1 MLYILVVDDEP
12 DVREIIEMG
21 LTAAYP
27 LDIALA
33 ESGNH
38 ALEIIKERGNP
49 EIIISDYRMPNGDGL
64 YLYQTLKSQK
74 LNIPFVICSANPLE
88 DMKKLFPDILGHV
101 AKPKVLKEILGYVDS
116 VVARHSS
123 NPSFV
128 AIRISLLLRL
138 GIIEFDLF
146 MRLSESKYIKIINSG
161 DSFLDSDAVRFTRK
175 KLSHLYISSGDA
187 EIYLKS
193 FEQNLSLIQDTE
205 DLSENDQVSLSF
217 DTLETV
223 ERLAS
228 VLGWTPD
235 IIDVA
240 KKSVKLAI
248 KCIATEPLLL
258 KLLKQKLSKHTS
270 KYSDHVTM
278 LSMLSCLFSHQL
290 GWTSDSTQMKL
301 AMAALIHD
309 VTIDEEIYDD
319 IEMWNLK
326 AQNPNEKSEEV
337 IKYRNHPIEAAKL
350 VLGMKNLPPDVDQ
363 IIIQHHELK
372 DGSGFPRG
380 LSYSRIS
387 PLTTLFI
394 ITQDFVNF
402 FNDNRAVEDSIRG
415 FISSRE
421 EIYNTGNFKKVFLA
435 IREKLS
441 LLSG

>member
-1 MLYILVVDDEP
+1 MLYILVVDDEA

-21 LTAAYP
+21 LSAAYP
-27 LDIALA
+27 LDVVLA

-38 ALEIIKERGNP
+38 ALEVIKERGNP
-49 EIIISDYRMPNGDGL
+49 EIIISDYRMPNGDGY
-64 YLYQTLKSQK
+64 YLYQALKSLK
-74 LNIPFVICSANPLE
+74 LDIPFVVCSANPIE
-88 DMKKLFPDILGHV
+88 EIKKQFPDIHGHV
-101 AKPKVLKEILGYVDS
+101 SKPKVLKSILSHVDS
-116 VVARHSS
+116 IVARHSS
-123 NPSFV
+123 SPDYV
-128 AIRISLLLRL
+128 PIRISLLLRL
-138 GIIEFDLF
+138 GTVEFDLF
-146 MRLSESKYIKIINSG
+146 MRLSEKKYIKIINNG
-161 DSFLDSDAVRFTRK
+161 ESFLDSDAERFHKK
-175 KLSHLYISSGDA
+175 KLSHLYISAGDA
-187 EIYLKS
+187 GIYLKT
-193 FEQNLSLIQDTE
+193 FEQNLSLIHEAE
-205 DLSENDQVSLSF
+205 DLSEVDQVSLSF

-235 IIDVA
+235 IIEVA

-248 KCIATEPLLL
+248 KSIATEPQLL

-309 VTIDEEIYDD
+309 ITVDEEFYED

-326 AQNPNEKSEEV
+326 AQNSAEKSEEV

-350 VLGMKNLPPDVDQ
+350 VLAMKNLPPDVDQ
-363 IIIQHHELK
+363 IIIQHHEFK
-372 DGSGFPRG
+372 DGTGFPRG

-402 FNDNRAVEDSIRG
+402 FNNDKPAEDSVRS
-415 FISSRE
+415 FLSSRE
-421 EIYNTGNFKKVFLA
+421 EMYNSGNFKKVFLA
-435 IREKLS
+435 IKEKLS
-441 LLSG
+441 LLSS

>member
-12 DVREIIEMG
+12 DIREIIEMG

-27 LDIALA
+27 LDIVLA

-38 ALEIIKERGNP
+38 ALEVIKERGNP

-64 YLYQTLKSQK
+64 YLYQSLKAQK
-74 LNIPFVICSANPLE
+74 IDIPFIICSANPLE
-88 DMKKLFPDILGHV
+88 EIKNIFPDIHGHV
-101 AKPKVLKEILGYVDS
+101 TKPKILKSILGYVDL

-123 NPSFV
+123 SPNYVP
-128 AIRISLLLRL
+128 IRISLLLRL
-138 GIIEFDLF
+138 GMIEFDLF
-146 MRLSESKYIKIINSG
+146 MRLSEKKYIKIINSG
-161 DSFLDSDAVRFTRK
+161 ESFLDSDTDRFSRK
-175 KLSHLYISSGDA
+175 KLSHLYIALGDA

-193 FEQNLSLIQDTE
+193 FEQNLSLIQEAE
-205 DLSENDQVSLSF
+205 DLSEVDQVSLSF

-248 KCIATEPLLL
+248 KTIATEPQLL
-258 KLLKQKLSKHTS
+258 KLLKQNLSNHTS

-309 VTIDEEIYDD
+309 VTIDEEFYEN

-326 AQNPNEKSEEV
+326 AQNPAEKSEEV
-337 IKYRNHPIEAAKL
+337 LKYRNHPIEAAKL
-350 VLGMKNLPPDVDQ
+350 ILEMKNLPPDVDQ

-372 DGSGFPRG
+372 DGTGFPRG

-402 FNDNRAVEDSIRG
+402 FNDDRAVEDSVRD
-415 FISSRE
+415 FLTSRE
-421 EIYNTGNFKKVFLA
+421 EMYNSGSFKKVFLA
-435 IREKLS
+435 IKEKLS
-441 LLSG
+441 LLGS